1 MNIVETFKK
10 LSHLTDHFQWR
21 RSYTT
26 RTIITVNPSIRGRG
40 KMQETK
46 NTGCTNIQLNNNS
59 NCKRKVIFKKP
70 TKMKVKKAQAYEN
83 MRRKKETRIV
93 AESTFEK
100 KRIMI
105 KKMKQIAETKKAG
118 LYSEYHSGFSLT
130 RAIEY
135 LFVVG
140 WIILQAARTT
150 DVQRTVIS
158 RIQDGSD
165 VVLPGFERIHHN
177 QLCTFD
183 FRSTERTS
191 LPFRFLWSDKTN

>member
-1 MNIVETFKK
+1 
-10 LSHLTDHFQWR
+10 
-21 RSYTT
+21 
-26 RTIITVNPSIRGRG
+26 
-40 KMQETK
+40 
-46 NTGCTNIQLNNNS
+46 
-59 NCKRKVIFKKP
+59 
-70 TKMKVKKAQAYEN
+70 MKVKKAQAYEN

-140 WIILQAARTT
+140 
-150 DVQRTVIS
+150 
-158 RIQDGSD
+158 
-165 VVLPGFERIHHN
+165 
-177 QLCTFD
+177 
-183 FRSTERTS
+183 
-191 LPFRFLWSDKTN
+191 